1 MGIQL
6 RWPWR
11 DNLSIDQRPR
21 KGAFYGDYSMLGMAL
36 KWMTIIMITVNEQLD
51 DEFVLSV
58 LSALK
63 KLVTRNGALMHA
75 IISNGYELDCSDH
88 AENLFANLAHIN
100 GLAANRGEESIY
112 LEAGEMQ
119 RHIAEDTDLLV
130 NIDKLEVYGH
140 ASLHDFNVYH
150 AIAGYDC
157 VFETLSKVGKLAK
170 KRLNIG

>member
-1 MGIQL
+1 MV
-6 RWPWR
+6 
-11 DNLSIDQRPR
+11 
-21 KGAFYGDYSMLGMAL
+21 
-36 KWMTIIMITVNEQLD
+36 TIMIDTKKQSD
-51 DEFVLSV
+51 DEFVLSM
-58 LSALK
+58 LSAAK
-63 KLVTRNGALMHA
+63 KLVTRNNVLISA

-100 GLAANRGEESIY
+100 GLAADRGEESIY

-170 KRLNIG
+170 ERLNIG